1 MAHDPISAVVAAL
14 KREQIVPDVLPESFM
29 PSLLFSIV
37 YPNGREVM
45 LGNEFTVEETQD
57 EPSISFAAMNMPT
70 EQADSADGE
79 VGYTL
84 AMLDP
89 DALSRAEP
97 LYKSFRHWVVHIDHQ
112 IHLMTSAETYLT

>member
-1 MAHDPISAVVAAL
+1 MAHDPISAVVTAL
-14 KREQIVPDVLPESFM
+14 KRERIVPDVLPESFM

-57 EPSISFAAMNMPT
+57 EPSISFAAMNMPI

-84 AMLDP
+84 VMLDP
-89 DALSRAEP
+89 DAPSKAQP
-97 LYKSFRHWVVHIDHQ
+97 LYKSFRHWVVLIAH
-112 IHLMTSAETYLT
+112 